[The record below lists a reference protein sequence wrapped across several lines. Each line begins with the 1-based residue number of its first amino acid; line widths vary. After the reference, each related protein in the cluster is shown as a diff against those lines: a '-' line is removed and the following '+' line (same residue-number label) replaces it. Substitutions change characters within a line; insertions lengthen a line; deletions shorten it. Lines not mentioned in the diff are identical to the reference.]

1 MSIER
6 IPVYR
11 HNPAYT
17 TPQLLSTTTL
27 AVRVSAPDG
36 SSGEASVSAPTS
48 SRAGVILVGGLCLT
62 LLAVA
67 IWGDETARRVAQP
80 A

>member
-27 AVRVSAPDG
+27 AVRVSALMD
-36 SSGEASVSAPTS
+36 
-48 SRAGVILVGGLCLT
+48 RL
-62 LLAVA
+62 
-67 IWGDETARRVAQP
+67 ARRASPHQLAAVLGSYSSEDFASLSLRWP
-80 A
+80 SGATKPLAG